1 MTSSK
6 LVFLSSLFCA
16 STMLSTAALATES
29 ATVQQRGFTV
39 EDMVKMERISKPVLS
54 PDGKQVIYQLRRAD
68 LVKNRGLTDLMLL
81 ALDGDAKAAPLH
93 LTQDSSKPD
102 ANNTSPEW
110 SADGKSVYFIS
121 TRSGSAQVWR
131 RGLNASNPD
140 PAIEALPS
148 MVQITDLPLP
158 VESFRVSPS
167 QDRIAVSLEVFRD
180 CADLACSKQR
190 LDKIEKQQASGRT
203 YQQLFVRHWD
213 SWADGRRLVLFSAP
227 LAASGRVSGEPVS
240 LSGTLDADVHSKP
253 DGDQSDY
260 QFSPD
265 GKSIVFA
272 ARVAGKAEA
281 WSTNFDLYQVPA
293 VGGLAP
299 KNLTADNLAW
309 DAKPSF
315 SPDGRTLAYLAMKRP
330 GFEADRFQMVLLD
343 LASGKKRLLAEKWD
357 RSVQEFSWEQDSK
370 SLYVA
375 AEELGQRKLFSI
387 DATSSTVRTLTGLG
401 EVTGFDVQGN
411 SLVIAQNNLAN
422 SSQLFTA
429 KLEQLDKPGKLN
441 KGGNAHNGKAGWQQV
456 THVNTELLKEVKFGE
471 YQQFSFKGAKGD
483 TVHGYVMQPWNAKA
497 GEKYPIAFLV
507 HGGPQGSFGN
517 SWGYRWNPQTYAGAG
532 YGVVFIDF
540 HGSTG
545 YGQAFTDS
553 ISGDWGGAPL
563 EDLKKGMAAAT
574 QQFPWLDRSKAC
586 ALGASYGGYMMNW
599 IQGNWSDG
607 FQCIVAHA
615 GVFDTRSMY
624 YSTEE
629 LWFNEWENGGTY
641 YDAAAKHE
649 KFNPVNHVK
658 KWKTPMLVIQ
668 GELDFRIPTAQSLGS
683 FTALQRRG
691 IDSKLLV
698 FPDENHHILKP
709 ANSVLWHHTV
719 NDWLQQ
725 HLQK

>member
-1 MTSSK
+1 MSSGK
-6 LVFLSSLFCA
+6 LMFLSAMMS
-16 STMLSTAALATES
+16 SMLGALSVSGSIAAES
-29 ATVQQRGFTV
+29 QVETKSAAKRRGFSV
-39 EDMVKMERISKPVLS
+39 EDMLKMERISSPVLS
-54 PDGKQVIYQLRRAD
+54 PDGKQVIFQVRRPD
-68 LVKNRGLTDLMLL
+68 LDKNRGLTDLILL
-81 ALDGDAKAAPLH
+81 TLDDAAKATPLH
-93 LTQDSSKPD
+93 ITQDSNKPD
-102 ANNTSPEW
+102 ANNTNPEW
-110 SADGKSVYFIS
+110 AADGNSVYFLS

-131 RGLNASNPD
+131 LALNTASTD
-140 PAIEALPS
+140 SKIEALPNL
-148 MVQITDLPLP
+148 VQITNLPLA

-167 QDRIAVSLEVFRD
+167 QDRIALSIEVFRD
-180 CADLACSKQR
+180 CPDLACSKQR
-190 LDKIEKQQASGRT
+190 LEKIEKQQASGRS

-227 LAASGRVSGEPVS
+227 LAARGQVSTEPVS
-240 LSGTLDADVHSKP
+240 LSGGLDADVHSKP
-253 DGDQSDY
+253 DGDQHDY

-265 GKSIVFA
+265 GKNIVFA

-293 VGGLAP
+293 VGGLVP
-299 KNLTADNLAW
+299 QNLTADNLAW
-309 DAKPSF
+309 DAKPAF
-315 SPDGRTLAYLAMKRP
+315 SPDGRTLAYLAMRRP

-343 LASGKKRLLAEKWD
+343 LASGKKRQLAEQWD
-357 RSVQEFSWEQDSK
+357 RTVQEFIWARDSK
-370 SLYVA
+370 SLYLA
-375 AEELGQRKLFSI
+375 AEELGQRKLFSM
-387 DATSSTVRTLTGLG
+387 DANSGKVKALTGLG
-401 EVTGFDVQGN
+401 EVTGFDVQGE

-422 SSQLFTA
+422 ATQLFSA
-429 KLEQLDKPGKLN
+429 KLSKL
-441 KGGNAHNGKAGWQQV
+441 AKAGDDLNRDWQKI
-456 THVNTELLKEVKFGE
+456 TDVNQTLLADIKFGD

-599 IQGNWSDG
+599 IQGNWADG

-691 IDSKLLV
+691 IESQLLV

-709 ANSVLWHHTV
+709 ANSLLWHHTV
-719 NDWLQQ
+719 KAWLQQ